1 MMETMRTVILK
12 IPFWEEKKKMEEPK
26 ELERFGNLPSPSKKK
41 ALITGVTGQIG
52 SYLAEFLLEKGYEVY
67 GIIRRTSH
75 VEGARARIDHIKD
88 LNLIYGDLG
97 DASVIAKIVSEV
109 EPDEIYNLAAQSHV
123 WISFQTPEHTSDV
136 NALGTLRICEAARN
150 LKKKVKIYQASTS
163 ELYGGIYNYP
173 VNEGTP
179 FHPRSPYGI
188 AKLYAYWMVRHY
200 REAYNMFCVNG
211 IIFNTESPRRGENF
225 VTRKITKG
233 IAEIMA
239 GKRDKIT
246 LGNLNARRD
255 WNHAKD
261 SAEAMWMMMQVEEP
275 SDFVI
280 ASGECRSIR
289 DFVEEAFSRVGVD
302 IEWKGG
308 ELEEVGVDKKTG
320 KVYVSVD
327 PYYFR
332 PTEVS
337 VLIGDASKAK
347 NQLGWK
353 PKLNFKNIV
362 DEMMEYDMKMVG
374 GKEKDG
380 NNENS
385 NSQDSIL
392 GGKEKNGNS
401 TSRYN

>member
-1 MMETMRTVILK
+1 MEA
-12 IPFWEEKKKMEEPK
+12 PK
-26 ELERFGNLPSPSKKK
+26 ELERHGNLPHPSEKKK

-52 SYLAEFLLEKGYEVY
+52 SYLAELLLEKGYEVY

-75 VEGARARIDHIKD
+75 VESARARIDHIED

-97 DASVIAKIVSEV
+97 DASVIAKIISEV
-109 EPDEIYNLAAQSHV
+109 EPDEIYNLGAQSHV

-136 NALGTLRICEAARN
+136 NALGALRICEAARN

-173 VNEGTP
+173 VNEETP

-188 AKLYAYWMVRHY
+188 AKLYAYWTIKHY
-200 REAYNMFCVNG
+200 REAYNMFCANG

-233 IAEIMA
+233 IAEIMS

-246 LGNLNARRD
+246 LGNLNAKRD

-261 SAEAMWMMMQVEEP
+261 SAEAMWRIMQAEEA

-280 ASGECRSIR
+280 ASGESRSIR
-289 DFVEEAFSRVGVD
+289 DFVEEAFSRVGVE
-302 IEWKGG
+302 IEWKGKN
-308 ELEEVGVDKKTG
+308 LEEVGIDKKTG

-332 PTEVS
+332 PTDVN
-337 VLIGDASKAK
+337 VLIGDASKAR
-347 NQLGWK
+347 NQLGWE
-353 PKLNFKNIV
+353 PKLKFKDIV
-362 DEMMEYDMKMVG
+362 DEMMEYDMNKV
-374 GKEKDG
+374 K
-380 NNENS
+380 
-385 NSQDSIL
+385 
-392 GGKEKNGNS
+392 KNGRPPS
-401 TSRYN
+401 